1 MTENTENNG
10 KQKWIDRLKAFF
22 KNLQSARPKPE
33 ETDYF
38 RYQQTEAEYQQEQ
51 AEWLESVERKKVEKQ
66 WETKDADRKS
76 D

>member
-10 KQKWIDRLKAFF
+10 KQKWIERLKVFF

-33 ETDYF
+33 ETDYS
-38 RYQQTEAEYQQEQ
+38 RWRQTEAEYQKEQ
-51 AEWLESVERKKVEKQ
+51 AEWLESVERKKAEKQ
-66 WETKDADRKS
+66 RETKDADRKS